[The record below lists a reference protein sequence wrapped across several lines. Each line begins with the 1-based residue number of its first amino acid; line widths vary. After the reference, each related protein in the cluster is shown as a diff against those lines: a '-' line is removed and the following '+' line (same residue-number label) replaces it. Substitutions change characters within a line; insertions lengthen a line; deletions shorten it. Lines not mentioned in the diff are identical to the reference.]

1 VTTAIRRGERA
12 VGASFKSS
20 ASMLRIMP
28 KPLVSDVGH
37 IVVPVR
43 EMNQS
48 LRFYRDLLGF
58 TVEGKKNAAWTVIAM
73 KGVRLTLYRPKDFL
87 PVALGPAGD
96 GTPFLFHV
104 KDFGKAAE
112 ILKVKGV
119 RVKREGKH
127 SGVIWDPS
135 GNALGLHDHLESD
148 A

>member
-1 VTTAIRRGERA
+1 MV
-12 VGASFKSS
+12 
-20 ASMLRIMP
+20 RIMP
-28 KPLVSDVGH
+28 RPLVSDIGH
-37 IVVPVR
+37 IAVPVR
-43 EMNQS
+43 EMKPS

-58 TVEGKKNAAWTVIAM
+58 TVEGKENAAWTVIAM
-73 KGVRLTLYRPKDFL
+73 KGARLTLYRPKDLL

-104 KDFGKAAE
+104 KDFGTAAE
-112 ILKVKGV
+112 ILELKGV
-119 RVKREGKH
+119 RVKRDGKH